1 LSIHPREIT
10 LNKLIPAVAAVV
22 LLHIPSIA
30 MSQCG
35 DGNCAV
41 GAAGTGGEKSAGK
54 AQGSHEVIPSIRF
67 PGRTITNSGNSD
79 AGRLSIVENGNSL
92 GTISGTFRQNPEPAA
107 RGRGTGLFGDWS
119 GQCAEELLFDDC

>member
-1 LSIHPREIT
+1 M
-10 LNKLIPAVAAVV
+10 NKLIPAVAAAV
-22 LLHIPSIA
+22 LLQIPSIA

-54 AQGSHEVIPSIRF
+54 AQGSHEEIPSIRF
-67 PGRTITNSGNSD
+67 PGRTITNSGNAD
-79 AGRLSIVENGNSL
+79 AGHLN
-92 GTISGTFRQNPEPAA
+92 ISGGGFPSGDLTGTFRQNPQPSA
-107 RGRGTGLFGDWS
+107 RGHGTGIFGDWS

>member
-1 LSIHPREIT
+1 
-10 LNKLIPAVAAVV
+10 
-22 LLHIPSIA
+22 

-54 AQGSHEVIPSIRF
+54 AQGSHEEIPSIRF
-67 PGRTITNSGNSD
+67 PGRTITNSGNAD
-79 AGRLSIVENGNSL
+79 AGHLN
-92 GTISGTFRQNPEPAA
+92 ISGGGFPSGDLTGTFRQNPQPSA
-107 RGRGTGLFGDWS
+107 RGHGTGIFGDWS